1 MQQSP
6 SVLIT
11 GAGGFVGGHLIAE
24 LQNHQTASKIIGLDT
39 NIESLPNSITRYTSD
54 ISKPETY
61 ISILEKEKPDWI
73 IHLAAVSS
81 VGFSIEHPDITRT
94 VNVVGTELLL
104 KHVKEVSPH
113 TKILIISS
121 ADIYGHVDAKP
132 ISEIPLFDCHPT
144 NPYAQ
149 SKLEM
154 EQIIEDRYA
163 DMCIRVRPFPH
174 IGPNQ
179 KRGFVTADFAS
190 QIAAIEQGK
199 QDPVVLVGNLT
210 AIRDFT
216 DVRDVVRAYRLLLE
230 QGELGQVYNIAS
242 GKGTSIQKILDM
254 LLAESATQ
262 IKIQED
268 TSKMRPSDNPVI
280 IGNAE
285 QLTKQTGW
293 KAELSLLQSLRDI
306 LAYWRNNV

>member
-1 MQQSP
+1 MQPS

-11 GAGGFVGGHLIAE
+11 GAGGFVGGHLITE
-24 LQNHQTASKIIGLDT
+24 LQNAWVGGKIIGLDT
-39 NIESLPNSITRYTSD
+39 AIDAMFAAAIGYVSD

-73 IHLAAVSS
+73 VHLAAVSS

-94 VNVVGTELLL
+94 VNVVGTETLLR
-104 KHVKEVSPH
+104 HVKELSPA
-113 TKILIISS
+113 TKVLVVSS

-132 ISEIPLFDCHPT
+132 VIELPLSDCHPT

-154 EQIIEDRYA
+154 EQIVEGQYA

-179 KRGFVTADFAS
+179 KQGFVTSDFAS
-190 QIAAIEQGK
+190 QIAAIEQER
-199 QDPVVLVGNLT
+199 QEPVLSVGNLT

-216 DVRDVVRAYRLLLE
+216 DVRDVVRAYRLLME
-230 QGELGQVYNIAS
+230 QGELGQVYNVAS
-242 GKGTSIQKILDM
+242 GKGTSIQTILDK
-254 LLAESATQ
+254 LLAQSTVQ
-262 IKIQED
+262 IRVKQD
-268 TSKMRPSDNPVI
+268 ASRMRPSDNPVI

-285 QLTKQTGW
+285 LITNKTGW
-293 KAELSLLQSLRDI
+293 KAEVPLGQSLRDI